1 MTKTL
6 WFVSEYAYEEKG
18 KLKYFGTSGC
28 KGEDQAI
35 RRCSKILICSEAKF
49 REMIK
54 ERIDKAMN
62 DGMMY
67 EGDIIRD
74 GGNKGYKLYFGNSSI
89 HKAVTI
95 EKKVVTEDE
104 DD

>member
-1 MTKTL
+1 MIEL
-6 WFVSEYAYEEKG
+6 WFVSEYDYEEQG
-18 KLKYFGTSGC
+18 KLRYFGTSLC
-28 KGEDQAI
+28 KKGEDQAI
-35 RRCSKILICSEAKF
+35 QRASKILICSESKF
-49 REMIK
+49 RSMIK

-62 DGMMY
+62 EGLMY

-74 GGNKGYKLYFGNSSI
+74 GGKKGYRLYFGNKAI

-104 DD
+104 ND

>member
-1 MTKTL
+1 MCK
-6 WFVSEYAYEEKG
+6 
-18 KLKYFGTSGC
+18 

-35 RRCSKILICSEAKF
+35 QRASKILICSESKF
-49 REMIK
+49 RSMIK

-62 DGMMY
+62 EGLMY

-74 GGNKGYKLYFGNSSI
+74 GGKKGDRLYFGNKAI

-104 DD
+104 ND